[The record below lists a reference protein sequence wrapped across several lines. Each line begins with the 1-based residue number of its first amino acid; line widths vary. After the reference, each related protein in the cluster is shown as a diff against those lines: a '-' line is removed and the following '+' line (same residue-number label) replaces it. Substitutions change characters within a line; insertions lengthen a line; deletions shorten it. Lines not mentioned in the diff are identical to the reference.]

1 VVIVD
6 QAPALPFRV
15 AHDLDWS
22 STSELRIVHVGQ
34 SGILLVDAA
43 DGTDHVVP
51 VTWGGRGLVPGGIEL
66 AAPDAARV
74 SASLRLFGPHD
85 LLDLSAWR
93 AAAAARGQVVDL
105 RMPPVPLR
113 REGVQRLRELLAAD
127 PAVAVPDASMD
138 PGHQRCVAPALAG
151 AVLDDD
157 PTGIRELVDRLIGS
171 GPGAT
176 PSGDD
181 VVVGAL
187 AGLEAATRCGLL
199 DAQALRGRRRLRADA
214 VAASR
219 RTTTPSRHDLVAA
232 ADGSFSE
239 RCRAIARGLGSRE
252 DATAAHLAARTWG
265 ATSGID
271 LLHGLVPVAEAS
283 LARRAG
289 SLAVAG

>member
-1 VVIVD
+1 MVIVD

-22 STSELRIVHVGQ
+22 SVAELRIVHVGQ
-34 SGILLVDAA
+34 SGILLAGAA
-43 DGTDHVVP
+43 EGTDLVVP

-66 AAPDAARV
+66 AAADAVRV
-74 SASLRLFGPHD
+74 RASVRQAGPRD

-93 AAAAARGQVVDL
+93 AAAAAHAQVVDL

-113 REGVQRLRELLAAD
+113 REGVVRLRELLAAD
-127 PAVAVPDASMD
+127 PAEAVPDVSMD
-138 PGHQRCVAPALAG
+138 PVHQRCMAPALAD

-157 PTGIRELVDRLIGS
+157 RAGIRELVDLLIGS

-187 AGLEAATRCGLL
+187 AGLEAVTHHGLL
-199 DAQALRGRRRLRADA
+199 DERALRGHRRLRADV

-219 RTTTPSRHDLVAA
+219 RTTTPSRHDLLAA

-252 DATAAHLAARTWG
+252 DAAAAHVSARSWG

-271 LLHGLVPVAEAS
+271 LLHGLVPVVEAP
-283 LARRAG
+283 LARGDR